1 MLQRCA
7 DRFERFVLIGSS
19 PHEAADRPRAQSDAR
34 DVRLQTVHFCIFHN
48 TGPASE
54 CFFNFLLQEN
64 SSCWIAVQDDNE
76 KYLEFFFLVDEAA
89 IDGGLSDTEPVKP
102 AHRDKLTV
110 LIVNLPIVDRP

>member
-19 PHEAADRPRAQSDAR
+19 PHQPADRPRAQSDAR

-54 CFFNFLLQEN
+54 CFLIFFWRRFRHVGSPSKTTTKTP
-64 SSCWIAVQDDNE
+64 SSLSFSSTRPRSTAV
-76 KYLEFFFLVDEAA
+76 FR
-89 IDGGLSDTEPVKP
+89 IPSLSNQ
-102 AHRDKLTV
+102 LTATSS
-110 LIVNLPIVDRP
+110 PF